1 MLTVILIDD
10 EEEILQGLSRIVD
23 WQSIGCQIV
32 HMSTDPIEAVEKVA
46 ELQPNVVLTDIKM
59 PQLSGLELI
68 AQIQH
73 SSPATKTIVISG
85 YSDFELV
92 KKALQLG
99 VFNYL
104 LKPVDENELLESLLQ
119 IRTLFLEEKPSPK
132 DKTISSAVL
141 LRLLANSASVML
153 PNSLLCNPCLLFAS
167 TVGSGATVSMEELAG
182 TLQKW
187 LSRYGQVAFA
197 EKNGVLFLLVF
208 GLMPEFSVLQTEY
221 QRLLET
227 QNNAVFSACS
237 VPIHKIESL
246 AEWSHALAN
255 QLLSNR
261 FFERTKHL
269 HQLPSPVVEQSK
281 YASAWVN
288 GSKPEVFRKIRSMVA
303 NMKFHEIPSLFAK
316 MERTLASPE
325 LNANPFEVRMAYRD
339 VLGYLKITASDLN
352 SICFSEKA
360 INEALMAIES
370 ASTIMQIS
378 QLVVEAAKSAVRD
391 MPPLV
396 NAGKVDVNHIRM
408 YLHLHLAEDLS
419 LSRVASLFFLSTSYL
434 STIFAKEI
442 GQPFSSYV
450 LSLRLE
456 KAAELLTQTKM
467 SIGDICSAVGFSSEK
482 TFFKQFRSHYHCTPT
497 QFRKYNC
504 S

>member
-10 EEEILQGLSRIVD
+10 EDEILQGLSRIVD
-23 WQSIGCQIV
+23 WQSIGYQIL
-32 HMSTDPIEAVEKVA
+32 HTSTNPVEAMEKVA

-59 PQLSGLELI
+59 PQLSGLNLI
-68 AQIQH
+68 SRIQQ
-73 SSPATKTIVISG
+73 SSPATRTIVISG

-92 KKALQLG
+92 KKSLQLG

-119 IRTLFLEEKPSPK
+119 IRALFLEEKPSKKEESIPPA
-132 DKTISSAVL
+132 TL
-141 LRLLANSASVML
+141 LRLLSNTASVVL
-153 PNSLLCNPCLLFAS
+153 PDSLSCKPCFLFTC
-167 TVGSGATVSMEELAG
+167 TVGSGASVSMEEIANR
-182 TLQKW
+182 LQKW
-187 LSRYGQVAFA
+187 LFRYGQVSFA

-208 GLMPEFSVLQTEY
+208 GTVPDFSVLQTEY
-221 QRLLET
+221 QRLFAE
-227 QNNAVFSACS
+227 QYNCMFSACS
-237 VPIHKIESL
+237 VSISKMECLSQ
-246 AEWSHALAN
+246 WSHALAN
-255 QLLSNR
+255 RLLSDR
-261 FFERTKHL
+261 FFARKKRL
-269 HQLPSPVVEQSK
+269 HQLPSPVVGQSK
-281 YASAWVN
+281 YVSVWVIEN
-288 GSKPEVFRKIRSMVA
+288 KTEVFRKLRAMVA
-303 NMKFHEIPSLFAK
+303 NMRFHEMPDLFAE

-325 LNANPFEVRMAYRD
+325 LNANPYEVRMAYRD
-339 VLGYLKITASDLN
+339 VLGYLKISASDLKN
-352 SICFSEKA
+352 VCFSEEC

-370 ASTIMQIS
+370 ADTIQQIS
-378 QLVVEAAKSAVRD
+378 KLVVGAIQNVVRD

-497 QFRKYNC
+497 QFRKHNC